1 MRQMTE
7 VSFESDQSV
16 VFEQGQAIWPPEQTN
31 RRQQKCEHAKTIQ
44 IRPGEAKAAANRKK
58 RGNKR
63 ERRETQE
70 KKKKKKG
77 EREIQ
82 QRKKEKEKETVVE

>member
-1 MRQMTE
+1 M
-7 VSFESDQSV
+7 
-16 VFEQGQAIWPPEQTN
+16 ANPLCPLEQTN
-31 RRQQKCEHAKTIQ
+31 SGHQKCKRGKTIQ

-63 ERRETQE
+63 ERGETRE